1 MDLSIVVP
9 VFNEAQ
15 NIAALVDEVVVTLGD
30 TSRYQI
36 IVVDDASTDDT
47 PSVLSGCAARHSRLQ
62 VIRHRQRCGQSAAI
76 ATGVEAATRRWVV
89 TLDGDGQNDPADIPV
104 LCAAMDAAQEDVWL
118 INGYRRQRMDSW
130 LKRFASRVAN
140 TVRRC
145 LLQDQTP
152 DSACGLKLFSR
163 ETFFSLPRFDHMH
176 RYMAALVQR
185 QGGRVL
191 SVAVNSRA
199 RKHGRS
205 KYGILDRLW
214 VGMVDL
220 AGVRWLQRRTM
231 CPEIEQED

>member
-1 MDLSIVVP
+1 MDLSIVIP
-9 VFNEAQ
+9 VFNEARS
-15 NIAALVDEVVVTLGD
+15 IAALVDEIAVTLGD
-30 TSRYQI
+30 TGHYQI

-47 PSVLSGCAARHSRLQ
+47 PAVLSACAGRHSRLQ

-104 LCAAMDAAQEDVWL
+104 LCAAMDAAPEDVSL
-118 INGYRRQRMDSW
+118 INGYRTQRIDSW

-140 TVRRC
+140 AVRRV
-145 LLQDQTP
+145 LLKVQTT
-152 DSACGLKLFSR
+152 DSACGIKLFSSD
-163 ETFFSLPRFDHMH
+163 TFLALPRFDHMH
-176 RYMAALVQR
+176 RFMAALVQR
-185 QGGRVL
+185 QGGQVL
-191 SVAVNSRA
+191 SVAVNSRV

-214 VGMVDL
+214 VGIVDL